1 MTLLGWIFMVSSVT
15 FVLGLTTFCFYRVL
29 VSHVEPPEDDESD
42 GQESERSP
50 SEGVG

>member
-1 MTLLGWIFMVSSVT
+1 VTPLGWVFMLSSVS

-29 VSHVEPPEDDESD
+29 VSHVEPPEDDNAPGRED
-42 GQESERSP
+42 ERSP